1 MENEVQNE
9 LLEFFKTLANAER
22 LRITGL
28 LALEP
33 MSAPE
38 LARRLG
44 MQPALV
50 LRHLERLQG
59 LGLLRSDSPAA
70 PDEPIGNACLS
81 LDTAAL
87 EAMSKRI
94 LAGSRPR
101 FAASEQSGDEFERK
115 VLRDYLTADG
125 ALKSIPTQE
134 KKLLP
139 VLRHLAQSFQ
149 PGTRYPEKEVN
160 AILKRFH
167 PDTPALRRY
176 LVDHKLLAREQ
187 GEYWKV

>member
-1 MENEVQNE
+1 MDNEVQHE

-22 LRITGL
+22 LRITGM

-44 MQPALV
+44 MQPVLV

-59 LGLLRSDSPAA
+59 LGLLRSDSPVA
-70 PDEPIGNACLS
+70 PDEPIGKACLS

-87 EAMSKRI
+87 DAMSKRI

-101 FAASEQSGDEFERK
+101 FAADEQSGDEFERK

-134 KKLLP
+134 KKLLA
-139 VLRHLAQSFQ
+139 VLRHLAQSF
-149 PGTRYPEKEVN
+149 
-160 AILKRFH
+160 
-167 PDTPALRRY
+167 
-176 LVDHKLLAREQ
+176 
-187 GEYWKV
+187 